1 MNTLISFAIHQ
12 AHNPDSPMED
22 EVRHKWFLIEKKIKD
37 SKEKQDLC
45 DGYLTELANCSQ
57 KI

>member
-1 MNTLISFAIHQ
+1 
-12 AHNPDSPMED
+12 MED